1 MSKESFIGGDYIE
14 TTGGSA
20 KNFAGANIENSS
32 LGNQLVQK
40 GHESGV
46 TYNVNEDAPKI
57 ESATFGLSYIVVVG
71 TQNYSSS
78 TARNL
83 LLRGV
88 GEGSKLMFVHQALRR
103 MRLNRGAIK
112 FDFLLCTTGYS
123 SKQRSAIKEAVENN
137 FSGKYVEVS
146 SANEIINYINTADK
160 SNSGSISDERKNKK
174 IQQLLFYSH
183 GVVGEISLGLAPA
196 GIDITPY
203 SFEKEQ
209 AEKLNHEAFSSGGS
223 IYLYSCRS
231 GIGNTSIDKTIYID
245 PDGNRADPNNR
256 HNILSS
262 ESIAQKISNSSKVK
276 VYAFLR
282 RTDYE
287 KTLFTTDE
295 LCFSDYMKAR
305 AKKQAS
311 VNNARCGDNYSHLL
325 DQDTPLTTQE
335 QQRWREWYAIESNME
350 KIDNA
355 WFDPDGARHNV
366 GAAPSPEG
374 VPDDM
379 KTFNPQ

>member
-1 MSKESFIGGDYIE
+1 MSKESYIGGDYIE

-32 LGNQLVQK
+32 LANQFTQK
-40 GHESGV
+40 GTDSGV
-46 TYNVNEDAPKI
+46 TYNVNEAAPKI
-57 ESATFGLSYIVVVG
+57 EGGSFGLSYIIVVG

-83 LLRGV
+83 LFQGV
-88 GEGSKLMFVHQALRR
+88 GEGSKMMFVHQALRR
-103 MRLNRGAIK
+103 MRMNRGIK
-112 FDFLLCTTGYS
+112 FDFLLCITGYS
-123 SKQRSAIKEAVENN
+123 SKQRAAIKEAVESK
-137 FSGKYVEVS
+137 FRGKYIEVT
-146 SANEIINYINTADK
+146 SAGEIINYINTGDK
-160 SNSGSISDERKNKK
+160 GNSANISEERTNKK

-183 GVVGEISLGLAPA
+183 GVVGEISLGLAPIGA
-196 GIDITPY
+196 DITPY

-209 AEKLNHEAFSSGGS
+209 AEKLSKDAFSSGGS
-223 IYLYSCRS
+223 VYLYSCRA
-231 GIGNTSIDKTIYID
+231 GIGNSSIDKTIYID
-245 PDGNRADPNNR
+245 PSGSKVDVNNR
-256 HNILSS
+256 YNILSS
-262 ESIAQKISNSSKVK
+262 ESIAQKVANSSKVK
-276 VYAFLR
+276 VYAYLK

-305 AKKQAS
+305 AENKTS
-311 VNNARCGDNYSHLL
+311 VGNNRCGTAYSHLL
-325 DQDTPLTTQE
+325 DQEKELTEQE
-335 QQRWREWYAIESNME
+335 KQRWREWSAIEANMV
-350 KIDNA
+350 KIDDA

-379 KTFNPQ
+379 RTFNPQ

>member
-32 LGNQLVQK
+32 FANQFTQNGK
-40 GHESGV
+40 EGGV
-46 TYNVNEDAPKI
+46 TYNVNENAPKI
-57 ESATFGLSYIVVVG
+57 EGGTFGLSYIVVVG

-83 LLRGV
+83 LLRNV

-103 MRLNRGAIK
+103 MRLNKGAIK
-112 FDFLLCTTGYS
+112 FDFLLCATGYS
-123 SKQRSAIKEAVENN
+123 SNQRAAIKEAVEND
-137 FSGKYVEVS
+137 FGGKYVEVN

-160 SNSGSISDERKNKK
+160 NNSGSISEERKNKK

-196 GIDITPY
+196 GIDITAY

-223 IYLYSCRS
+223 VYLYSCRS
-231 GIGNTSIDKTIYID
+231 GIGNTSIDKSIFINSE
-245 PDGNRADPNNR
+245 GSRVDPNNR
-256 HNILSS
+256 YNILSA
-262 ESIAQKISNSSKVK
+262 ESIAQKVANSSKVR

-287 KTLFTTDE
+287 RTLFTTDE

-305 AKKQAS
+305 ANKQTS
-311 VNNARCGDNYSHLL
+311 VSNTRCGTTYSHLL
-325 DQDTPLTTQE
+325 DQDTPLTAQE
-335 QQRWREWYAIESNME
+335 QQRWRNWSAVESNMR
-350 KIDNA
+350 KIDDT

-379 KTFNPQ
+379 KTFSPM